1 MCNRFGVFMFLLRV
15 RSWSNGHVYNSL
27 HQNQKISEVC
37 FAQNSSGCCKA
48 DRAYPASEPAHT
60 TRRPFQIAQR
70 RRSEAEL
77 VTEAL
82 APRTRR
88 SDFFLCSWKV
98 DGPTLRPCGSVTIKP
113 MGFFKMP
120 VFT

>member
-48 DRAYPASEPAHT
+48 DRAYHPASAN
-60 TRRPFQIAQR
+60 QR
-70 RRSEAEL
+70 TPRDVLSKSPGAAEAKRSWSSRKHWRQGRGGRISFSTAG
-77 VTEAL
+77 
-82 APRTRR
+82 
-88 SDFFLCSWKV
+88 K
-98 DGPTLRPCGSVTIKP
+98 
-113 MGFFKMP
+113 
-120 VFT
+120 